1 MTYRVTK
8 EKYQQGLKK
17 GWNDEDMLRPATY
30 QVRRARHLNAKAV
43 QKQKVTI
50 NLDSDILEFYKER
63 AAQPGNP
70 PYQTQINN
78 ELRRAIE
85 ASPHTATARGAR
97 RRTEGVSSNGDSP
110 RIAALAVD
118 ADLQF
123 QRVACLQ
130 VKSVP

>member
-1 MTYRVTK
+1 MSTTDKKMTYRVTK

-30 QVRRARHLNAKAV
+30 QVRRARHLNVKAV

-50 NLDSDILEFYKER
+50 NLDSDILDFYKER
-63 AAQPGNP
+63 ATQTGNP

-85 ASPHTATARGAR
+85 AAKAPQNEFVTVAMLESP
-97 RRTEGVSSNGDSP
+97 EFLSK
-110 RIAALAVD
+110 LASK
-118 ADLQF
+118 LKK
-123 QRVACLQ
+123 VA
-130 VKSVP
+130 